1 MHNESQNKTRAG
13 NMPIGEMVMLP
24 IDPNPSWK
32 LRRRAVFSS
41 LIFGMAIVIYTAIKW
56 DSTPLA
62 ETLALGGF
70 GLIGAV
76 VAAYIGGAAYED
88 VKLRTTPEYQGH
100 FYRNNIEDTI
110 DDTIYDEERIQDV
123 H

>member
-1 MHNESQNKTRAG
+1 
-13 NMPIGEMVMLP
+13 MLP

-56 DSTPLA
+56 ESTSLA

-88 VKLRTTPEYQGH
+88 VKLRTTPEYQSH
-100 FYRNNIEDTI
+100 FYRNRTEEDQI
-110 DDTIYDEERIQDV
+110 DDTMYDEERNQDV